1 MLTCLQKH
9 EYDNFSCEKEVADFY
24 ACVNEYQVWNKL
36 VFILKKFLFI
46 YIFNR
51 KQVLLKKQIRKVVV
65 MKIM

>member
-36 VFILKKFLFI
+36 VFILKKFFI
-46 YIFNR
+46 YLYI
-51 KQVLLKKQIRKVVV
+51 
-65 MKIM
+65 